1 MPDRPDLRGNLK
13 PPTLD
18 LFWLF
23 RFRVPRT
30 GHDFLSDDTPLNPQS
45 EAHVATIFLY
55 KLAPDQFFRQRRSA
69 RVERVATHA
78 WEDGRRRVCVVRR
91 RPSEPWI
98 GIGLHRIP
106 VPMLLMCGM
115 YDSHC
120 IARPMRES
128 ASFSGNSINEFKAG
142 SGRVGFSAVHFRP

>member
-1 MPDRPDLRGNLK
+1 M
-13 PPTLD
+13 
-18 LFWLF
+18 
-23 RFRVPRT
+23 
-30 GHDFLSDDTPLNPQS
+30 
-45 EAHVATIFLY
+45 
-55 KLAPDQFFRQRRSA
+55 
-69 RVERVATHA
+69 HA
-78 WEDGRRRVCVVRR
+78 WEDGRRRVWVVRR

-128 ASFSGNSINEFKAG
+128 ASFSGKSINEFKAG
-142 SGRVGFSAVHFRP
+142 SGRVGFTVVADCPICTRTHCHG